1 MNRDVVEVQVRA
13 VLPLEGS
20 FAVFLGNADKT
31 FVIYVDESVGTA
43 ISMFMRGVAKDRP
56 LTHDLLGSV
65 LMAFGARVER
75 VVINHVEGSVF
86 HARLIL
92 SAANELHQ
100 RKVVELDA
108 RPSDSIAMA
117 VQQGAPLFV
126 ARSVFDTVED
136 VTDTLAQI
144 EKRGLEQPAGEPEVG
159 EEAEDIDPDD
169 LDLEGLELE
178 DDDDEDD
185 DEDEDEEDDDEGFDD
200 GYQGNDDDDDEGEEW
215 KKSDG

>member
-144 EKRGLEQPAGEPEVG
+144 EKRGLEQPAGEADPSDEQ
-159 EEAEDIDPDD
+159 EDIDPDD
-169 LDLEGLELE
+169 LDIEGLELA
-178 DDDDEDD
+178 DD
-185 DEDEDEEDDDEGFDD
+185 DEDEDDEDEDGFDD

-215 KKSDG
+215 KKSDN